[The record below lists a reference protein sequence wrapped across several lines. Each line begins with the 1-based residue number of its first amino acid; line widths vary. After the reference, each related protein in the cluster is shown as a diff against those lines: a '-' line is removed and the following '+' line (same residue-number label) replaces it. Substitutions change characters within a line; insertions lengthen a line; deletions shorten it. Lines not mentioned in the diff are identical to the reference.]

1 MWFKERWVLSGS
13 NLTARDVLIRTTVMY
28 LPWCL
33 SRRDS
38 LPAAHFEWTNC
49 SVSSGVNKT
58 WGFLVPSNSP
68 ATWSWLQ
75 SLCHWQ
81 CERSNASTAAAT
93 PRAHAASVHCET
105 QPCAGTDLWLT
116 PGSCSWR
123 KLRNVRGWH
132 LRAGDLPKWIFWS
145 CLLWELCFQSW
156 TETFAGVKPDGFYLR
171 LVQ

>member
-1 MWFKERWVLSGS
+1 MWFKEQWVLSGS
-13 NLTARDVLIRTTVMY
+13 NRTARDVLIRTTVMY

-75 SLCHWQ
+75 SLCRCQ

-105 QPCAGTDLWLT
+105 QPSVGTNLWLT
-116 PGSCSWR
+116 PGLLQLKEAQKCAWV
-123 KLRNVRGWH
+123 LG
-132 LRAGDLPKWIFWS
+132 IFPNEFS
-145 CLLWELCFQSW
+145 EIVFCGNCVFNLELKPLLE
-156 TETFAGVKPDGFYLR
+156 
-171 LVQ
+171 